1 MPTKIV
7 QLAVLLAGLASTGLA
22 QPPPETDIY
31 LADLAIKR
39 GKVSILSPENVTNR
53 TGYDNQPNFLPDGKS
68 FFYTAWQADGQ
79 TDIYQY
85 DLKTKTANPLTRTKE
100 SEYSAALT
108 PDGKWFSTIRVEADG
123 TQRLWKFQLADPGQ
137 AALVLEQLK
146 PVGYYVWQGAD
157 QLVLFVLGE
166 PNALYVADASTGQAT
181 QLESGVG
188 RSFHRIPGDKYGVSF
203 VHKISAQQWVIKR
216 LDLRTRQITPLI
228 ETLPGCED
236 LAWIKDGTILLSQGS
251 KVYQS
256 RPQVDRTWTEVADF
270 GALGIKQV
278 TRLAVN
284 PRSKKLT
291 FVASK

>member
-1 MPTKIV
+1 MLTTIIPFAI
-7 QLAVLLAGLASTGLA
+7 LLAGLANIGLA

-31 LADLAIKR
+31 LADLAIRR
-39 GKVSILSPENVTNR
+39 GKINILPPENVTNR
-53 TGYDNQPNFLPDGKS
+53 PGYDNQPNFLPNGQS

-85 DLKTKTANPLTRTKE
+85 NLKTKTASPLTRTKE

-108 PDGKWFSTIRVEADG
+108 PDGQWFSTIRVEADG
-123 TQRLWKFQLADPGQ
+123 TQRLWKFRLADPGQ
-137 AALVLEQLK
+137 ATLVLEQLK

-166 PNALYVADASTGQAT
+166 PNSLYVADASTGQAT
-181 QLESGVG
+181 QLASGVG

-203 VHKISAQQWVIKR
+203 IHKISAQQWVIKR
-216 LDLRTRQITPLI
+216 IDLRTRQITPLI
-228 ETLPGCED
+228 EALPGCED
-236 LAWIKDGTILLSQGS
+236 LAWAKNGTILLSKGS
-251 KVYQS
+251 KIYQS
-256 RPQVDRTWTEVADF
+256 RPTVERTWAEVADF
-270 GALGIKQV
+270 GALGINQI